1 MARSKS
7 SARWLQEH
15 FNDPYVLKAQQLGYR
30 SRAVFKLQELDDKD
44 RLLKAGMSLIDL
56 GAAPGGWSQYV
67 VEKLS
72 GHCQLLALDILPMEP
87 LVGVDFIQ
95 GDFREQAVLDQIL
108 DHLQQQKVDLVMSD
122 MAPNMSGV
130 ESADQARSIYLAELA
145 LELANQTLKP
155 GGSLLMKTFQGSGF
169 DSLMQDC
176 RQQFKVV
183 KVRKPAASRDRSSEV
198 YILAQQYQL

>member
-7 SARWLQEH
+7 SSRWLQEH

-44 RLLKAGMSLIDL
+44 RLLTAGMKLIDL

-67 VEKLS
+67 VEKLA
-72 GHCQLLALDILPMEP
+72 GNCQLLALDILPMDP
-87 LVGVDFIQ
+87 LPGVEFIQ
-95 GDFREQAVLDQIL
+95 GDFRETEVLEQIL
-108 DHLQQQKVDLVMSD
+108 ARLQGQKVDLVMSD

-145 LELANQTLKP
+145 LELAAQTLKS
-155 GGSLLMKTFQGSGF
+155 GGTLLMKTFQGSGF
-169 DSLMQDC
+169 DTLMQAC
-176 RQQFKVV
+176 RQQFNLV
-183 KVRKPAASRDRSSEV
+183 KTRKPAASRGRSSEV